1 MQTSLPYRKINIL
14 PEFIAN
20 QIAAG
25 EVIQRPESAIKE
37 LVENS
42 LDAGAD
48 SIIVVVRD
56 AGKGLI
62 HIVDNGCGMGR
73 EDLELCCKRHTTSK
87 VITSEDLEK
96 IITFGFRGEA
106 LASIC
111 SIANVEIRTK
121 RRTSDG
127 MEFPGLRLISEP
139 TKGESIEPFN
149 ADFGT
154 QIFVRNL
161 FFNVPARRKFLKS
174 NLSEFRYISDTMIRL
189 ALSKP
194 NIRFTFYDEDTLIFD
209 AKPSSL
215 QERIADIL
223 GRDTTENMFTLQAE
237 NNLVKLS
244 GYIGNPANVKRTS
257 ANQYFF
263 LNGRSIKSKSLNYA
277 IFSGY
282 EHILEKN
289 NFPFYLVNIQI
300 DPRIVD
306 VNVHPQKLEVKF
318 EDERIIFNLLQNA
331 VARVLQEN
339 NLLRSLDIASNEASS
354 PFLVIN
360 QPNQAAPTFVNRYTG
375 EIVSNQKQFNYN
387 RKFTKNNFKSQEQDA
402 PQVSAFSAIFKD
414 NFESESE
421 LIEKEAFP
429 KPFLFQIHKKY
440 IISQTANGFII
451 IDQHAAHERVLYER
465 AKKSI
470 KKASSNSQQLLF
482 KINISL
488 NAAERSIFKLI
499 QEELASIGFV
509 FNPIEESGIE
519 LTAVPIDIKPGQEE
533 SSIKEILEQYQE
545 FEKIMKTDKQDLV
558 AASFA
563 CKAAIKTGESLSLE
577 EMKSLLEELNI
588 CDNPSSCPHGRPTII
603 EFPMTE
609 LDRRFGRI

>member
-14 PEFIAN
+14 SEFIAN

-62 HIVDNGCGMGR
+62 HIVDNGCGMDR

-215 QERIADIL
+215 QERIGDIL
-223 GRDTTENMFTLQAE
+223 GRDTTENMFPLQAE

-375 EIVSNQKQFNYN
+375 EIMSNQKQFNYN
-387 RKFTKNNFKSQEQDA
+387 RKFSENNFKSQEQDV

-470 KKASSNSQQLLF
+470 QKASSNSQQLLF
-482 KINISL
+482 QINISL
-488 NAAERSIFKLI
+488 NAAKRSIFKLI
-499 QEELASIGFV
+499 QEELALIGFV
-509 FNPIEESGIE
+509 FNLIEESEIE

-577 EMKSLLEELNI
+577 EMKSLLEELNR

>member
-14 PEFIAN
+14 SEFIAN

-62 HIVDNGCGMGR
+62 HIVDNGCGMDR

-215 QERIADIL
+215 QERIANIL
-223 GRDTTENMFTLQAE
+223 GRDTTENMFPLQAE

-360 QPNQAAPTFVNRYTG
+360 QPNQTAPTFVNRYTG
-375 EIVSNQKQFNYN
+375 EIMSNQKQFNYN
-387 RKFTKNNFKSQEQDA
+387 RKFTENNFKSQGQGA

-440 IISQTANGFII
+440 IISQTSNGFII

-470 KKASSNSQQLLF
+470 QKTSSNSQQLLF

-509 FNPIEESGIE
+509 FNPIEESEIE

-577 EMKSLLEELNI
+577 EMKSLLEELNR

>member
-1 MQTSLPYRKINIL
+1 M
-14 PEFIAN
+14 
-20 QIAAG
+20 
-25 EVIQRPESAIKE
+25 
-37 LVENS
+37 
-42 LDAGAD
+42 
-48 SIIVVVRD
+48 
-56 AGKGLI
+56 
-62 HIVDNGCGMGR
+62 
-73 EDLELCCKRHTTSK
+73 
-87 VITSEDLEK
+87 
-96 IITFGFRGEA
+96 
-106 LASIC
+106 
-111 SIANVEIRTK
+111 
-121 RRTSDG
+121 
-127 MEFPGLRLISEP
+127 
-139 TKGESIEPFN
+139 
-149 ADFGT
+149 
-154 QIFVRNL
+154 
-161 FFNVPARRKFLKS
+161 
-174 NLSEFRYISDTMIRL
+174 
-189 ALSKP
+189 
-194 NIRFTFYDEDTLIFD
+194 
-209 AKPSSL
+209 
-215 QERIADIL
+215 
-223 GRDTTENMFTLQAE
+223 
-237 NNLVKLS
+237 
-244 GYIGNPANVKRTS
+244 
-257 ANQYFF
+257 
-263 LNGRSIKSKSLNYA
+263 
-277 IFSGY
+277 
-282 EHILEKN
+282 
-289 NFPFYLVNIQI
+289 
-300 DPRIVD
+300 
-306 VNVHPQKLEVKF
+306 
-318 EDERIIFNLLQNA
+318 
-331 VARVLQEN
+331 
-339 NLLRSLDIASNEASS
+339 
-354 PFLVIN
+354 IN